1 MQNVADYYKGGFSAD
16 AYAECAAMA
25 RLHVAPPAPFG
36 WDERMVRF
44 FFQPP
49 VRRPS
54 APEDTSAVD
63 RILPFPVTI
72 NAFYLVNPNEDD
84 DGYPFWIAQIATKGT
99 LTPITSTR
107 LTVHPPQ
114 QRRLKGSGPAAFG
127 GYTQS
132 RLSEFNKG
140 KARLRN
146 SERRRWPS
154 LTTIV
159 TPTR

>member
-1 MQNVADYYKGGFSAD
+1 MWPTTTRAGSPPTLTLSAPLWPGCTLHRLRRSGG
-16 AYAECAAMA
+16 MN
-25 RLHVAPPAPFG
+25 G
-36 WDERMVRF
+36 WCVSSSS
-44 FFQPP
+44 PP